1 MNYIYDILLNFR
13 STLFDFYEWNDAD
26 DITHIR
32 KMPAFKI
39 NTSTLNEI
47 KQYTGEMENSFLQR
61 IKNKTEMF
69 QKKTVKQIEYAC
81 LFTDGN
87 EGIAVLFQ
95 KGKPSLYSHLL
106 LDEEED
112 LLDMS
117 DSMEEVSFA
126 FQKIKKIDKNPFQ
139 TRKEK
144 EMEFYIKK
152 ELGKIS
158 GPELEYLYFE
168 CFNERVKDEDIKEKI
183 KERLQFDFTKT
194 SRQIYDFFKLLGAKK

>member
-32 KMPAFKI
+32 KMPAFKV

-47 KQYTGEMENSFLQR
+47 KGYTLEMEESFLQR

-69 QKKTVKQIEYAC
+69 QKKSVKQIEYAC

-87 EGIAVLFQ
+87 EAVAVLFQ
-95 KGKPSLYSHLL
+95 KKRTSLYSHLL

-117 DSMEEVSFA
+117 ESMEEVSFA
-126 FQKIKKIDKNPFQ
+126 FNRVKKIESIPFQ

-144 EMEFYIKK
+144 EMDFYIKK
-152 ELGKIS
+152 ELAKMK

-168 CFNERVKDEDIKEKI
+168 CFNERVKDENIKEKI
-183 KERLQFDFTKT
+183 KERLAVSFAST
-194 SRQIYDFFKLLGAKK
+194 SRQIYDFFKLLSAKK